1 MKYISVWYFINWTC
15 IHLNLTSFVCMNWMI
30 THHLNDILNIWYFI
44 VFYHTAAGSLVAKF
58 RSKQL
63 GEIDDNFVI
72 SSTVTKDSPDYRLN
86 DVVSME
92 IPLSVNHR
100 CLHYNHLVIGE
111 SASLVVDYITDYT
124 DPYSL
129 WDVLNIHPNAS
140 VIRFSRASATLPVLM
155 NFKVSKPLCFHTK
168 SNIILL
174 EIQNVYFISM

>member
-1 MKYISVWYFINWTC
+1 MIFHK
-15 IHLNLTSFVCMNWMI
+15 LNVYTLKLNIFRLHELNDYTSFE
-30 THHLNDILNIWYFI
+30 WYLKYLIFYC
-44 VFYHTAAGSLVAKF
+44 FYHTAAGSLVAKV

-155 NFKVSKPLCFHTK
+155 NFKVSNLYAFTPSQT
-168 SNIILL
+168 
-174 EIQNVYFISM
+174 